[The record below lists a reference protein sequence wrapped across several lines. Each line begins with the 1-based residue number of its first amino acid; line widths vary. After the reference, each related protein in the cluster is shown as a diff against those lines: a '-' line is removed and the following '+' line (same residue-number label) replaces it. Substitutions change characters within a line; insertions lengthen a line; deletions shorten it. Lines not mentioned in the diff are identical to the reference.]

1 MYMFVTVTPNKNV
14 MRAVKN
20 YSRAV
25 LLLLNVPF
33 AFTNATKQRLRKKAK
48 LLFKMAA

>member
-1 MYMFVTVTPNKNV
+1 

-25 LLLLNVPF
+25 LILLNLPF
-33 AFTNATKQRLRKKAK
+33 AFTKATKNKLRKKAR
-48 LLFKMAA
+48 LLIEMA